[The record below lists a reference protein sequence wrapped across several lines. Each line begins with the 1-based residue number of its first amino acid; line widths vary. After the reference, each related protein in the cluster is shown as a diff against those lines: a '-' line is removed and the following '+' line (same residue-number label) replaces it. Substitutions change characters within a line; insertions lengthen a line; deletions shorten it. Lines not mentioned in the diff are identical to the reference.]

1 MLTVVRRCP
10 LVVSARLSS
19 AFAALAGLAGLA
31 AFAGFG
37 TVVPGAGSLVACQ
50 RSDPPPGSP
59 AEVAPCPEDAGTAL
73 PRELACCLIQA
84 RTGEDAQICLARA
97 DAGR

>member
-1 MLTVVRRCP
+1 MLALVRRTP
-10 LVVSARLSS
+10 LLLLALSTTT
-19 AFAALAGLAGLA
+19 AIAVAALMGCA
-31 AFAGFG
+31 
-37 TVVPGAGSLVACQ
+37 

-84 RTGEDAQICLARA
+84 RTGEEAQICLTTA

>member
-10 LVVSARLSS
+10 LVVSCLFSS
-19 AFAALAGLAGLA
+19 ALAPLAALVLA
-31 AFAGFG
+31 AA
-37 TVVPGAGSLVACQ
+37 TLVACQ

-59 AEVAPCPEDAGTAL
+59 AEVAPCPEDAGTEL

-84 RTGEDAQICLARA
+84 RTGEDAQICLAKA
-97 DAGR
+97 DAGH